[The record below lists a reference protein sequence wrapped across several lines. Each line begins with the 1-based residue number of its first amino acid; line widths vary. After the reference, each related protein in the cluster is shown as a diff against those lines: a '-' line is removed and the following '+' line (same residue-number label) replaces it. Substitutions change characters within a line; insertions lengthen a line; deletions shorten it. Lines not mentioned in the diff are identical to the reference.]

1 MPRAVLAIVVLWFA
15 VQSTAHACGNEPPL
29 EELTTPQA
37 DREVSDAYQLARENA
52 ASTELLERSQQT
64 WEEYRRAN
72 CELMSARDAGTS
84 EEAAAQ
90 CNAFMARERSL
101 ELRLLSY

>member
-1 MPRAVLAIVVLWFA
+1 MPRSVLAVVLWFA

-29 EELTTPQA
+29 EELTLPQT
-37 DREVSDAYQLARENA
+37 DRELSDAYEVALESSASRELREQA
-52 ASTELLERSQQT
+52 QRL

-72 CELMSARDAGTS
+72 CELMSARDAGAS
-84 EEAAAQ
+84 AEAAAQ

>member
-1 MPRAVLAIVVLWFA
+1 MASTVIFIVLWFA
-15 VQSTAHACGNEPPL
+15 VDSTAQACGNEPLL

-37 DREVSDAYQLARENA
+37 DREVIDAYQLARENA